1 MGNVDANRA
10 NFVMFKYTQD
20 GLVKKNTK
28 SYLVD
33 SIALVSNIGGGLG
46 LALGFS
52 MFSVLDK
59 ITVKVFDKIWAHFS
73 NQTKT
78 PDQHVIEI

>member
-1 MGNVDANRA
+1 MGNVDIDRA
-10 NFVMFKYTQD
+10 NFVMFKYTQG
-20 GLVKKNTK
+20 GLLKKNTK

-59 ITVKVFDKIWAHFS
+59 VTVKVFDRIFDHFS
-73 NQTKT
+73 NQTKSAE
-78 PDQHVIEI
+78 QHVI